1 MQDNNVDDLVKNRKQ
16 NINLQNFFVKPESI
30 HFFKAR
36 PGFDFYARNTCIHN
50 NEFTI
55 DERLKSYNGSGS
67 SGVVRDGEYISSST
81 GTIKKASIKVVI
93 ANKRN
98 IARDLLELKL
108 GIEAYKLI
116 PNCVVEIEFI
126 NKCDLLTTNIMPDV
140 SSSTNE
146 ILIIGMEKGTNNL
159 RVELNKH
166 INDVTKFK
174 KVISKALKACDTFNK
189 YGFLHRDIKLEN
201 IIIVNRNGN
210 ESPVL
215 IDFGLT
221 TYMTNINNLSNGIIV
236 DTNLSTYQNPPLD
249 SFYLC
254 LHIYSTYNKYI
265 YLKSI
270 IFDLTYKYY
279 SIIRKLGID
288 DTSIKNINK
297 STFDHYNLEIP
308 MDLFVNS
315 IPFVLFS
322 KNLLAGLIYPTYEP
336 DPNEPP
342 RLTTNII
349 SKINSVK
356 IIDFS
361 FNGIKNI
368 FSHNREESSILSTAL
383 RPASPKVRRTRS
395 PTALPWESLPN
406 VEASKRSPTASPK
419 HTSGGHPPVGRRQSS
434 PKRSP
439 LLAEASTSE
448 RPAADRSKRSIQ
460 QSFKLQSLYSTP
472 PSHSVRKTGS
482 PKASRSPLK
491 RSPAGPIGR
500 LLRSP
505 RRSRGPR
512 IGPPVRR
519 PQSSTRR
526 VTGERPSDRLKSFK
540 LQSLYSTPPSHSV
553 RKTVSS
559 MSSPKRSPLKAVSFK
574 LQSLYSTPLSHS
586 IKKSGP
592 PVGRLRSSPVPFKGQ
607 SARESNSKK
616 SRNSD
621 ITSSMLRDFNPS
633 DITSS
638 MLREASFGGG

>member
-1 MQDNNVDDLVKNRKQ
+1 M
-16 NINLQNFFVKPESI
+16 
-30 HFFKAR
+30 
-36 PGFDFYARNTCIHN
+36 
-50 NEFTI
+50 
-55 DERLKSYNGSGS
+55 
-67 SGVVRDGEYISSST
+67 
-81 GTIKKASIKVVI
+81 
-93 ANKRN
+93 
-98 IARDLLELKL
+98 ELKL

-254 LHIYSTYNKYI
+254 FHIYSTYNKYI

-406 VEASKRSPTASPK
+406 VEASKRSPTASPKHTSGGHPPVGRRQSSPRRSRGPRSGPKRSLPKVEASKRSPTASPK